1 MKEVKPESLAE
12 ALLLLEKMNVRLSE
26 KDQKIREQQ
35 YDNLFKYYHFSSIEQ
50 MNYSINNETITLW
63 NTPIDSSNFKD
74 LLLTESADGFK
85 FDNNQDCKI
94 YCGQRYIEVKVNNTS
109 KTYVIL
115 EINDQNMVVCEFHD
129 NNFLNFF
136 TPK

>member
-1 MKEVKPESLAE
+1 
-12 ALLLLEKMNVRLSE
+12 
-26 KDQKIREQQ
+26 
-35 YDNLFKYYHFSSIEQ
+35 

-94 YCGQRYIEVKVNNTS
+94 YCGQRYIEVKVNDTS

-115 EINDQNMVVCEFHD
+115 EINDQNMVVCELHD
-129 NNFLNFF
+129 NNDQSF
-136 TPK
+136 

>member
-1 MKEVKPESLAE
+1 MKEVKPESLVE

-26 KDQKIREQQ
+26 RDQKIREQQ
-35 YDNLFKYYHFSSIEQ
+35 YDNLFNYYHFSSIEQ

-74 LLLTESADGFK
+74 LLLTESADDFK

-94 YCGQRYIEVKVNNTS
+94 YCGQRYIEVKVNDTS
-109 KTYVIL
+109 KTYIIL

-129 NNFLNFF
+129 NNDQNFF